1 MCQLRVRLVMSDG
14 REELLDEVTSLTF
27 DGDSITLT
35 PLFEPPRELRG
46 FEIKTVDCMHS
57 LVHLAQ
63 RAIDHQAGEQQ

>member
-35 PLFEPPRELRG
+35 PLFEPPRALRG
-46 FEIKTVDCMHS
+46 FEIKTVDCMHN
-57 LVHLAQ
+57 LVHLVQ
-63 RAIDHQAGEQQ
+63 RAVDHQAGEH